1 MKKTLILLIST
12 MFVLAACGNNL
23 ENETKQTEAVENEN
37 SSNKESTDD
46 EKENKE
52 NKEDKEDKEEIDV
65 QEEPLYSINEAIWS
79 LAPLKEDTNAKV
91 VLLTIDDAPDK
102 YALEMAETL
111 EKLNVNAIFFVNGHF
126 LETEEE
132 KKILKDIYDKGFM
145 IGNHTY
151 SHRDLQ
157 TLSEEEQKEEI
168 LSVNEQVEDI
178 TGEKPVF
185 FRAPFGHNTDYS
197 KKLVKNEKMVLMNW
211 TYGYDWDK
219 AYTNK
224 EAITDIMINS
234 EYLNHG
240 ANLLMHDREWTN
252 EALEDIVIGLQDK
265 GYEMADPHTIETIN

>member
-1 MKKTLILLIST
+1 MKKILILLISS
-12 MFVLAACGNNL
+12 MFVLAACGNNI
-23 ENETKQTEAVENEN
+23 ENETKQTENPKTEDVQNEN
-37 SSNKESTDD
+37 STSD
-46 EKENKE
+46 EKEEKE
-52 NKEDKEDKEEIDV
+52 KKETNEV

-79 LAPLKEDTNAKV
+79 LEPLKEETNSKV
-91 VLLTIDDAPDK
+91 ALLTIDDAPDK

-157 TLSEEEQKEEI
+157 TLSEKEQKEEI
-168 LSVNEQVEDI
+168 LSVNEQVEEI

-197 KKLVKNEKMVLMNW
+197 KNLVKNEKMVLMNW
-211 TYGYDWDK
+211 TYGYDWDE

-224 EAITDIMINS
+224 EALTDIMVNS

-240 ANLLMHDREWTN
+240 ANLLMHDRKWTN